1 MLLDGTVTLSSA
13 NDVARMQDPKVVELR
28 KRVELYGDDEM
39 DRVRPVRQAIMEI
52 KLRDGRELRHRVLE
66 VRGMAQNPM
75 TREEVDEKCYL
86 LCVPVI
92 GKRRARELVDT
103 VWNIEKLRNVRA
115 LRHLL
120 MA

>member
-1 MLLDGTVTLSSA
+1 MLFRS
-13 NDVARMQDPKVVELR
+13 
-28 KRVELYGDDEM
+28 
-39 DRVRPVRQAIMEI
+39 
-52 KLRDGRELRHRVLE
+52 
-66 VRGMAQNPM
+66 
-75 TREEVDEKCYL
+75 EEVDEKCYL

-120 MA
+120 TA